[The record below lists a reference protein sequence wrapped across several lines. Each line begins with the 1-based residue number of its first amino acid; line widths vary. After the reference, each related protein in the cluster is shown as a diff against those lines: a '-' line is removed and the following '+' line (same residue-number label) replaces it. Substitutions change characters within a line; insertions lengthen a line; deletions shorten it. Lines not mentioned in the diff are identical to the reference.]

1 MEQKKKKCIE
11 NDTISREGLL
21 WFLHRRPVTKLW
33 LIEKL
38 LSCLS
43 TAGNNNKKGPMKA
56 NIVFDS
62 KGHLLV
68 FEQSV
73 PKEVF

>member
-1 MEQKKKKCIE
+1 MEE
-11 NDTISREGLL
+11 
-21 WFLHRRPVTKLW
+21 
-33 LIEKL
+33 L
-38 LSCLS
+38 LSFLS
-43 TAGNNNKKGPMKA
+43 TAGKSNIKGLMKA

-68 FEQSV
+68 FERSV